1 MNNLLPKCVNIKLHD
16 QAANEEK
23 FTIEFKRNLI
33 RRQIKNH
40 EKELNII
47 QSKFDDS
54 SVQLMEISSSA
65 EYQEIM
71 KTLSDIRF
79 IKKDCLRKIITK
91 KLNNLYKGVFCIK

>member
-1 MNNLLPKCVNIKLHD
+1 MNNLLPIY
-16 QAANEEK
+16 
-23 FTIEFKRNLI
+23 TYI
-33 RRQIKNH
+33 
-40 EKELNII
+40 ELNII

-79 IKKDCLRKIITK
+79 IKKDCLRKTITK